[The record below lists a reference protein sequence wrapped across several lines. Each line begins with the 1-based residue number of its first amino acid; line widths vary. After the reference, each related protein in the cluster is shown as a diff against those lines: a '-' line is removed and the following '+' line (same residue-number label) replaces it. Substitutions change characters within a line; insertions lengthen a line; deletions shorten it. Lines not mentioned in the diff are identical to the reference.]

1 MTQDRANRI
10 SDLYHEAL
18 ARAPEARA
26 AFLTEACAGDDGLR
40 QEVESLLAFESVSEE
55 FLERPTAG
63 VTADA
68 TRATSM
74 IDRQLGPYTIVA
86 PLGAG
91 GMGEVYRAR
100 DSKLGRDVAIKILP
114 AHFTVDSE
122 RRARFAREA
131 RTLATVNHPH
141 IGAIYG
147 LEESEGISA
156 LVLELVEGPT
166 LADRLERG
174 PLPIP
179 QALLIAR
186 QIASALETAHEKGII
201 HRDLKPAN
209 IVLHGGVDRL
219 SNEVRAKVLDFGLA
233 KPMAMD
239 SGAPTHGPSGSFDG
253 TADGRILGTPAYMS
267 PEQARGQEVDR
278 RTDIW
283 AFGCVLFEMLSGR
296 RAFDG
301 DTISDT
307 FVSVLEREPDW
318 SALPGDTPPALR
330 TLLHRSLRKEPQTR
344 LHDIGDAR
352 IELDEVNLA
361 RDSGPEAIAIVP
373 VTRRPQV
380 PWMIAALL
388 FGAGLA
394 GLGVFLFDGRPEPAT
409 GPYIEFAE
417 QPVEHA
423 ASPGRFLSFAL
434 SPDGSHLAFIA
445 SAPQGKMVWLRPL
458 DRISARPIPG
468 TEGADHVFWKPDSR
482 QIGFFAGGKLK
493 TIPLNGGAE
502 AEIANAQGGLGLS
515 GAAWNQDDVIVF
527 SSKPGALEKVS
538 AKGGAATTVTRLEE
552 GDLAHAWPSFLPNGQ
567 QFVYLAQRRDGNQ
580 LRVGSLDSAPPVRL
594 GRTESSAIYASGHL
608 VFQTARTLVAQRFDI
623 SATQLFG
630 EPIPIVPG
638 DIPPR
643 GASLPGITSLTTFS
657 VSNTGLLAYY
667 SGTIE
672 SQLTWRDRTGR
683 PLGTVGEAGFFAN
696 LDLSP
701 NEERLAVSAP
711 APDAQSTD
719 IWVFDLVRG
728 DGRRLVTNP
737 ALEFDPVWSPDGSQ
751 LVFNSRRDG
760 LMKLFVRA
768 ADGTGQE
775 KLLVDDISGPADWSR
790 DGFLIY
796 SRGGD
801 LWRRPFGGDGKPF
814 PFRKTES
821 VESQGTF
828 SPDGRWI
835 AYRSDLS
842 GRNEIYVSPFPSAA
856 GEFRISR
863 DGGVSPRWNG
873 DGSEIYFL
881 APDTTMMVASI
892 GKPMDFT
899 RPITRPLFATNL
911 SLTRNN
917 SYVVTMDGQRFLMP
931 VPLDPRNMFRIT
943 VAVNWTSRL
952 RK

>member
-1 MTQDRANRI
+1 MKDAC
-10 SDLYHEAL
+10 DGDEA
-18 ARAPEARA
+18 
-26 AFLTEACAGDDGLR
+26 LR
-40 QEVESLLAFESVSEE
+40 QEVQSLLEYEARSAR
-55 FLERPTAG
+55 FLERPAAA
-63 VTADA
+63 VAAPADGMP
-68 TRATSM
+68 SM

-114 AHFTVDSE
+114 AHFTVDPE
-122 RRARFAREA
+122 RCARFAREA
-131 RTLATVNHPH
+131 RQLATLNHPH

-147 LEESEGISA
+147 LEESGGMTA

-166 LADRLERG
+166 LADRLEQG
-174 PLPIP
+174 PLPVA
-179 QALLIAR
+179 QALTIAR

-233 KPMAMD
+233 KPMAID

-307 FVSVLEREPDW
+307 FVSVLDREPDW
-318 SALPGDTPPALR
+318 SALPGDTPAALR

-361 RDSGPEAIAIVP
+361 RDSGPEAISIVP
-373 VTRRPQV
+373 VSRRPQV

-394 GLGVFLFDGRPEPAT
+394 GLGVFLFGGRPDPAT

-527 SSKPGALEKVS
+527 SSKPGALEK
-538 AKGGAATTVTRLEE
+538 RC
-552 GDLAHAWPSFLPNGQ
+552 
-567 QFVYLAQRRDGNQ
+567 RR
-580 LRVGSLDSAPPVRL
+580 RVGRRPRSPGWRRATSHMHGPVSCPTVSSSCTSRSGGTGTSCASAPSTRPHRCAL
-594 GRTESSAIYASGHL
+594 AGRSRARSTRHDT

-638 DIPPR
+638 DILPR

-728 DGRRLVTNP
+728 DGRRLVTNS

-760 LMKLFVRA
+760 QMKLFVRA

-801 LWRRPFGGDGKPF
+801 LWRRPFGGDGKSF

-821 VESQGTF
+821 VEIQGTF

-856 GEFRISR
+856 AEFRISR